1 MYLVIMNILSKK
13 RKCEIHMNFGES
25 SEGQWEKRMHPY
37 IKTRRLFC
45 GSRTVNLHIQAFIR
59 ALA

>member
-37 IKTRRLFC
+37 IKTRRLFV
-45 GSRTVNLHIQAFIR
+45 GREP
-59 ALA
+59 